1 MSTVRLE
8 STATLCSMTLRSLT
22 KACFLLCV
30 ATEFAGLSV
39 KARVLAFINHLHRS
53 RVTSAD
59 NTVVLKELALGE
71 CVVSIATTCSTT
83 LTSVLVL
90 YSPRACAS
98 DGNTMLRAAVEV
110 VVLDSDVDECA

>member
-1 MSTVRLE
+1 
-8 STATLCSMTLRSLT
+8 MTLHVLT

-71 CVVSIATTCSTT
+71 CVVSIATTCNTT
-83 LTSVLVL
+83 LTGTFVL
-90 YSPRACAS
+90 SPPVRF
-98 DGNTMLRAAVEV
+98 RWQHHVE
-110 VVLDSDVDECA
+110 SCCGGSSAGF